1 MMVQVILFLVI
12 LHADLLAGAACTFA
26 VFALWHVFRR
36 DPDMR
41 VTLRTLSRKQVC
53 LGILPAE
60 ALHLPLMIF
69 FIWLAMQACPK
80 RAAIAVAIIM
90 ILVSVGR
97 HLLILRHIDDLKR
110 SC

>member
-26 VFALWHVFRR
+26 VF
-36 DPDMR
+36 
-41 VTLRTLSRKQVC
+41 
-53 LGILPAE
+53 
-60 ALHLPLMIF
+60 
-69 FIWLAMQACPK
+69 IWLAMQACPK
-80 RAAIAVAIIM
+80 RAAIAAAIIM